1 MFTILMTM
9 KLYLKNGKGE
19 TTMKEQLYRFIGNDG
34 EFKKGEILTLVEHV
48 NNGRC
53 KLYSNGEVEEW
64 LYSEHAS
71 DVEPIIKIEVGSKCI
86 TKCDIYAN
94 DGMAKVKS
102 LKRGCI
108 LKVVK
113 YSKSCGLVE
122 FNNDVWLN
130 EEEALLLLEPYTEPL
145 KEMTAEQIAKEFN
158 VKVVG

>member
-1 MFTILMTM
+1 
-9 KLYLKNGKGE
+9 
-19 TTMKEQLYRFIGNDG
+19 MKEQIYRFIGNDG
-34 EFKKGEILTLVEHV
+34 EFKKGEILTLVEDI
-48 NNGRC
+48 NDSRC

-64 LYSEHAS
+64 LYSEHS
-71 DVEPIIKIEVGSKCI
+71 PDVEPIRNIEVGSKWI

-102 LKRGCI
+102 LRMGHV

-113 YSKSCGLVE
+113 YTKGFGVVE

-145 KEMTAEQIAKEFN
+145 KEMTAEQIAKEFG
-158 VKVVG
+158 VKVVGK